1 VRAVSEL
8 VRRVVH
14 EQPVQ
19 HAIAVVQKYSLISM
33 VQTAQSGTTK
43 S

>member
-1 VRAVSEL
+1 
-8 VRRVVH
+8 VRRVVLEIVH

-19 HAIAVVQKYSLISM
+19 QAIAVVPKYSLISM
-33 VQTAQSGTTK
+33 VQTAQSSATK